1 MSHWP
6 LLNRKQQLKAKLL
19 ISELRLNLAA
29 IRWTIQQFHRIA
41 FSYPFSY
48 KIGKTNAE
56 LDSAPAE
63 AILKAI
69 TGYSSSVIRFGSM
82 GTRTS

>member
-1 MSHWP
+1 MDNTAIP
-6 LLNRKQQLKAKLL
+6 LDR
-19 ISELRLNLAA
+19 
-29 IRWTIQQFHRIA
+29 
-41 FSYPFSY
+41 FSYPFSF

-69 TGYSSSVIRFGSM
+69 TGFSSSVIRFGSM